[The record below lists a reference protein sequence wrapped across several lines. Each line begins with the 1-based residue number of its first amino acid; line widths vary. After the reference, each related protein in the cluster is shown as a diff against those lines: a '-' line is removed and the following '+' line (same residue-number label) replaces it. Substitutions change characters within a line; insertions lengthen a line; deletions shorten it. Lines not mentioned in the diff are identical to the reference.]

1 MPALPLPQ
9 PPFIPQLHPP
19 HPPSG
24 ASETW
29 GPTGQVMGH
38 QPLLFRAYNQQ
49 IIPPGGF
56 MTALPHLTA
65 QGVFWFL
72 ASINPGFLG
81 HSGSP
86 QQNQA

>member
-1 MPALPLPQ
+1 
-9 PPFIPQLHPP
+9 
-19 HPPSG
+19 
-24 ASETW
+24 
-29 GPTGQVMGH
+29 MGH

-49 IIPPGGF
+49 ITPPGGF